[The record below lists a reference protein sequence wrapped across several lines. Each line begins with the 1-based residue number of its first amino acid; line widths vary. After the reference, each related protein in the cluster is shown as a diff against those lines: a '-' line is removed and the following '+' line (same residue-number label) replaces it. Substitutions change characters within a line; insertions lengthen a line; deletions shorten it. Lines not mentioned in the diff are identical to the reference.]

1 MRRRGKGFC
10 AQERAAGSSA
20 VSFSASALGAGLSEE
35 ALLRELLSEL
45 LWEELAAALPLCEVL
60 PLPASD
66 EEPL

>member
-10 AQERAAGSSA
+10 AQERAAGSST

-35 ALLRELLSEL
+35 ALL
-45 LWEELAAALPLCEVL
+45 WEELAAALLLCEVL